1 MARSNLR
8 FTFLPAAQVTGIVRS
23 MTHAFLSEDWM
34 TAARSIREKYADEV
48 PEVNVSIQINL
59 SIIEVPFGDGQV
71 DAYFDT
77 STGALQLELG
87 ALDEPDATISTDYAT
102 AQALFVEQNQTV
114 AMQAF
119 MSGKIKVQGDMMKMM
134 AMQTAIPANDFTEKI
149 TQEIA
154 NITEPAP
161 AAE

>member
-1 MARSNLR
+1 MAHGNLR
-8 FTFLPAAQVTGIVRS
+8 PAFLPAAQLTGIVRS

-59 SIIEVPFGDGQV
+59 SVIEVPFGDGQV

-102 AQALFVEQNQTV
+102 AQALFVEQNQAV